1 MIQKVIPEVNTESMN
16 KRLNNNLDERTYKKE
31 GEFFSIITQY
41 KLDKFGNNEDSFDD
55 RTTKVM
61 VKDK

>member
-1 MIQKVIPEVNTESMN
+1 MN
-16 KRLNNNLDERTYKKE
+16 RRLNDNLAERTYKKE

-41 KLDKFGNNEDSFDD
+41 KLDKFGNNEDSSDD

-61 VKDK
+61 VKDN

>member
-1 MIQKVIPEVNTESMN
+1 MN
-16 KRLNNNLDERTYKKE
+16 RRLNNNLVETTYKKE

-55 RTTKVM
+55 RTTKFM
-61 VKDK
+61 VKDN